1 MNVNIRGVFTMAEL
15 LNGSNPK
22 ADEALARDLGVTLSP
37 EQDEVPPV
45 VLGNPGYQ
53 TDAKGEPVELKRPN
67 FYTKFNGKTWADDYA
82 EMDKD
87 EQRGFRAGFLAAR
100 GELVRSG
107 GLDFFD
113 KLTELFEWLYATKK

>member
-53 TDAKGEPVELKRPN
+53 TDAKGVPVTMPRPK
-67 FYTKFNGKTWADDYA
+67 FYTKGDGTTWADTYNT
-82 EMDKD
+82 MSRD
-87 EQRGFRAGFLAAR
+87 EQRMFRCGFLAAK
-100 GELVRSG
+100 GETTGSDL
-107 GLDFFD
+107 FD
-113 KLTELFEWLYATKK
+113 KLQEMYEWLFANTKQ